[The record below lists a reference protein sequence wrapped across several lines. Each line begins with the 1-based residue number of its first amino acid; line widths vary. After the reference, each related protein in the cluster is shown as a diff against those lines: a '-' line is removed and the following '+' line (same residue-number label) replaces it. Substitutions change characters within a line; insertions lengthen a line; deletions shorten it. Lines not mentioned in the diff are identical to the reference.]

1 MISYSLHISSKKHAL
16 TTTRKVAGASKHN
29 LRQFESEEYCEE
41 NIFVLIG
48 GDNILDDVKE
58 CYYQEFDD
66 CLARYN
72 EGKRSD
78 RQIDDYIKYVSESG
92 KNDVAV
98 EMIIQLGDEEF
109 WKDKSL
115 ATKQRMVPIF
125 EHQIEHLKE
134 LVPDFKIVS
143 AVVHLDEKSPH
154 CHIVGVPIGRGY
166 KRGMEKQAA
175 KTKVFTQESLKE
187 LQEQMHLHAEQD
199 IAEHPEIFQGESLK
213 EIEKGRNSDWSKEYY
228 IRQKAEK
235 LEAMTMEL
243 ASVSASVE
251 AQEEVLDTLN
261 EQTEECIQKLVDNKA
276 QKEFMRYA
284 LLQEPKSALGKLVSE
299 AWKKFK
305 KWWDEKQRP
314 EVEAE
319 VRESVMGRLKEL
331 KQKNEVSK
339 KVKVEP
345 LKKKGIDR

>member
-58 CYYQEFDD
+58 CYHQEFDD

-92 KNDVAV
+92 KNNVAV

-166 KRGMEKQAA
+166 KRGMEKLEEMSFMWLRFSG
-175 KTKVFTQESLKE
+175 KISMSFCLLER
-187 LQEQMHLHAEQD
+187 
-199 IAEHPEIFQGESLK
+199 IPIFL
-213 EIEKGRNSDWSKEYY
+213 
-228 IRQKAEK
+228 
-235 LEAMTMEL
+235 L
-243 ASVSASVE
+243 
-251 AQEEVLDTLN
+251 TLLCVG
-261 EQTEECIQKLVDNKA
+261 TLIQRMIIK
-276 QKEFMRYA
+276 
-284 LLQEPKSALGKLVSE
+284 
-299 AWKKFK
+299 
-305 KWWDEKQRP
+305 
-314 EVEAE
+314 
-319 VRESVMGRLKEL
+319 
-331 KQKNEVSK
+331 
-339 KVKVEP
+339 
-345 LKKKGIDR
+345 

>member
-1 MISYSLHISSKKHAL
+1 
-16 TTTRKVAGASKHN
+16 
-29 LRQFESEEYCEE
+29 
-41 NIFVLIG
+41 
-48 GDNILDDVKE
+48 
-58 CYYQEFDD
+58 
-66 CLARYN
+66 
-72 EGKRSD
+72 
-78 RQIDDYIKYVSESG
+78 
-92 KNDVAV
+92 
-98 EMIIQLGDEEF
+98 
-109 WKDKSL
+109 
-115 ATKQRMVPIF
+115 
-125 EHQIEHLKE
+125 
-134 LVPDFKIVS
+134 
-143 AVVHLDEKSPH
+143 
-154 CHIVGVPIGRGY
+154 
-166 KRGMEKQAA
+166 
-175 KTKVFTQESLKE
+175 
-187 LQEQMHLHAEQD
+187 MHLHAEQD

-276 QKEFMRYA
+276 RKEFMRYA
-284 LLQEPKSALGKLVSE
+284 LLQEPKSALGKIVSE

-331 KQKNEVSK
+331 KQKTEVSK

-345 LKKKGIDR
+345 IKKKGIDR